1 MEPTSIGSPSM
12 APSDHAVST
21 SSSEAPRSPK
31 PTSILVIG
39 MAGSGKTS
47 LIQRLNS
54 HLHAK
59 KTSPYIINLD
69 PAVTHVPYSP
79 NIDIRDTVKYKV
91 STLILQSSYATDLT
105 HDLSSS
111 CSLIPQNV
119 MKEFNL
125 GPNGAILTAC
135 NLFATRFD
143 QVMGLL
149 EKPRSPPLEYIIT
162 DTPGQIEIF
171 TWSASGQII
180 TELMATSF
188 PTLIAYVIDTP
199 RCLNPQTFMS
209 NMLQACSI
217 LYKSKLPMLLVFNKI
232 DAEKHSFAMEWMSD
246 FDAYSA
252 ALDKDASY
260 ASTLSRSLSLV
271 LEEFYQNLTV
281 CGVSALTGE
290 GMEDFFK
297 GVAKCSVEYEA
308 VYLPELD
315 LLKKEKAEREARRNE
330 KEMKKLKKDLANSSL
345 DQDSFTK
352 EEGTPIVQRPE
363 VSVGQGVRGEDD
375 DDGCDYEIDDD
386 GIEED
391 EGRE

>member
-1 MEPTSIGSPSM
+1 MEPT
-12 APSDHAVST
+12 
-21 SSSEAPRSPK
+21 
-31 PTSILVIG
+31 
-39 MAGSGKTS
+39 
-47 LIQRLNS
+47 
-54 HLHAK
+54 
-59 KTSPYIINLD
+59 PYIINLD

-79 NIDIRDTVKYKV
+79 NIDIRDTVKYK
-91 STLILQSSYATDLT
+91 
-105 HDLSSS
+105 
-111 CSLIPQNV
+111 NV
-119 MKEFNL
+119 MKEYNL

-149 EKPRSPPLEYIIT
+149 EKPRTPPLEYVIT

-180 TELMATSF
+180 TELMASSF

-232 DAEKHSFAMEWMSD
+232 DVEKHSFAVEWMSD
-246 FDAYSA
+246 FEAYSA

-281 CGVSALTGE
+281 CGVSAMTGE
-290 GMEDFFK
+290 GMDDFFK
-297 GVAKCSVEYEA
+297 GVAKCAEEYET

-315 LLKKEKAEREARRNE
+315 LLKKEKAERETRRQE
-330 KEMKKLKKDLANSSL
+330 KEMKKLKKDLANTTL
-345 DQDSFTK
+345 DPQVSAATAVAAK
-352 EEGTPIVQRPE
+352 EGTSME
-363 VSVGQGVRGEDD
+363 ASQGGLGDDD

-391 EGRE
+391 DKGRE

>member
-1 MEPTSIGSPSM
+1 MESIAEAGPSSSDQAASSS
-12 APSDHAVST
+12 APS
-21 SSSEAPRSPK
+21 SSPRK
-31 PTSILVIG
+31 PISILIIG

-54 HLHAK
+54 HLHGQR
-59 KTSPYIINLD
+59 TPCYLINLD

-79 NIDIRDTVKYKV
+79 NIDIRDTVKYK
-91 STLILQSSYATDLT
+91 S
-105 HDLSSS
+105 
-111 CSLIPQNV
+111 V

-125 GPNGAILTAC
+125 GPNGGILTSC

-143 QVMGLL
+143 QVMKLC

-180 TELMATSF
+180 TELMASSF

-199 RCLNPQTFMS
+199 RCLSPQTFMS

-217 LYKSKLPMLLVFNKI
+217 LYKTKLPMLLVFNKV
-232 DAEKHSFAMEWMSD
+232 DVERHDFATGWMQD
-246 FDAYSA
+246 FEAYSA
-252 ALDKDASY
+252 ALDKDSSY

-290 GMEDFFK
+290 GMEEFFK
-297 GVAKCSVEYEA
+297 GVAKCAEEYET

-315 LLKKEKAEREARRNE
+315 MMKKEKAEREAKRQE
-330 KEMKKLKKDLANSSL
+330 KELSKLKKDLANASL
-345 DQDSFTK
+345 DPAPPQQGASSSTK
-352 EEGTPIVQRPE
+352 VKGGPQGAAKDLKMSDEEDE
-363 VSVGQGVRGEDD
+363 
-375 DDGCDYEIDDD
+375 GCDYEIDDD
-386 GIEED
+386 EIEED
-391 EGRE
+391 DETRE